1 MRIPMVCALCLSLL
15 TVPSVAVAQ
24 DQPVAGAASAPPA
37 VNPREWRSGLPGQ
50 AGRVLT
56 IGTPHLSGYPAAIH
70 RAMLEPLIERLVAFR
85 PDIVTHEGI
94 SGEQC
99 DLLFANPAI
108 YPDVASQY
116 CRDPADARR
125 ATGLDVPAARAAVE
139 TTLAQW
145 PAQPTAAQRRHL
157 ASLFYAANDRPS
169 AYVQWLQ
176 LPEAERR
183 EGDGVDATLLA
194 LMTRTGSRMNETYE
208 IAAVVA
214 ARLGHN
220 RVYAVDDHSADAAML
235 PEPAGFGDALQR
247 MWASPE
253 AAALRERENA
263 AVAAIDSPSAMLDH
277 YRHYNQPATLR
288 SFIDVDHRAAARA
301 DGPDGLLVR
310 RYLGWWETRNLR
322 MVANI
327 RGVVARQPG
336 ARVLNIVG
344 ASHKPW
350 YDGWLGMMADL
361 DVVDALTVLR

>member
-1 MRIPMVCALCLSLL
+1 MKKTLVRTLLIALVMIPSPVI
-15 TVPSVAVAQ
+15 AQ
-24 DQPVAGAASAPPA
+24 DRAPAAAPA
-37 VNPREWRSGLPGQ
+37 LNPRDWRSELPGQ
-50 AGRVLT
+50 AGAVLT
-56 IGTPHLSGYPAAIH
+56 LGSPHLAGYPAAIT
-70 RAMLEPLIERLVAFR
+70 RAMLEPVIERLVAFR

-108 YPDVASQY
+108 YPDVAAQY

-125 ATGLDVPAARAAVE
+125 ATGLDVAAARATIE
-139 TTLAQW
+139 TTLANW
-145 PAQPTAAQRRHL
+145 PANPTAAQRRHL

-194 LMTRTGSRMNETYE
+194 LMTRNGQRINETFE
-208 IAAVVA
+208 IAATVA

-220 RVYAVDDHSADAAML
+220 RVYAVDDHTADAAML
-235 PEPAGFGDALQR
+235 PEPAGFSDAIQR

-253 AAALRERENA
+253 SGALRERESA
-263 AVAAIDSPSAMLDH
+263 AVTAIDGSAAMLAH
-277 YRHYNQPATLR
+277 YRHYNDPETLR
-288 SFIDVDHRAAARA
+288 NFIDVDHHAAARV

-327 RGVVARQPG
+327 RAVVARQPG

-361 DVVDALTVLR
+361 DVVDAEAVLR